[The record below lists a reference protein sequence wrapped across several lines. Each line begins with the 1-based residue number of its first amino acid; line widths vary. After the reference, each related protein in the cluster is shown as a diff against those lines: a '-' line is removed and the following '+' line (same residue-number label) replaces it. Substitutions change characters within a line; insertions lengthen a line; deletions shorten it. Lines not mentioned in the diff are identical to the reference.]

1 MFFVFIPAQPFKRV
15 RLESPVATAGCIYAR
30 PRFRRDRLA
39 RRFPFRENMPRPFHT
54 CGANTTRNFARCP
67 TPNAKL
73 M

>member
-1 MFFVFIPAQPFKRV
+1 
-15 RLESPVATAGCIYAR
+15 
-30 PRFRRDRLA
+30 
-39 RRFPFRENMPRPFHT
+39 MPRPFHT